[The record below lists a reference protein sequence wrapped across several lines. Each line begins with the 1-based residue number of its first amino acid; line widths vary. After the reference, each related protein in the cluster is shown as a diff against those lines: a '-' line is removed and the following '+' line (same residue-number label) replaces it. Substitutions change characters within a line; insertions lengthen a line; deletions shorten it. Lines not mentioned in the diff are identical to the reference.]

1 MPRGLPSNFA
11 LDLPAQEGPVQIGD
25 FLDEPA
31 PVLIAP
37 NRAPRVESAISE
49 QLDQRFTPS
58 IVPGGREGE
67 SRTTPV
73 HAVRQKAA
81 RPKPSRLQVNLT
93 PKAEDMFTEVM
104 EHVKNFSPYDV
115 ANATEVFQGLLGL
128 LHGALD
134 ELDLSSLPRR
144 GAWGSVTAR
153 NFPSA
158 LAETFERGLL
168 RSAKKRGVRS

>member
-1 MPRGLPSNFA
+1 MAKGLPANFA
-11 LDLPAQEGPVQIGD
+11 LDLPEQEGPVEIGD
-25 FLDEPA
+25 FLDEPPAVYVA
-31 PVLIAP
+31 PKGAF
-37 NRAPRVESAISE
+37 RGSAAVSG

-67 SRTTPV
+67 IRTTPV
-73 HAVRQKAA
+73 HTVRQKAA

-134 ELDLSSLPRR
+134 ELDLSELPRR

-158 LAETFERGLL
+158 LAETFESALL
-168 RSAKKRGVRS
+168 RSVRKRGVRS